1 MKDRKRK
8 LRIKD
13 LPLDSRPREK
23 LFAKGRENL
32 SNGELLAILLGTG
45 TKSQNAIMVGQ
56 SLVRRFS
63 LEQLTNSTLD
73 QLAKIPGIGKSKAAR
88 ILAALELGERIF
100 KPSSLQK
107 TFIHSTKDILSHL
120 KSIAE
125 KRQEYLLVFYLN
137 ARHELL
143 QKETVGQGSLNSM
156 LITPKEIFSPALL
169 TPCASIIVAHNHP
182 SGDPAPSVDDIQFTT
197 KIHEAGELM
206 GIPLIDHIIVSQS
219 GYFSFRE
226 NKRGE

>member
-1 MKDRKRK
+1 MRKRLK
-8 LRIKD
+8 TRIKD

-23 LFAKGRENL
+23 LFARGKENV
-32 SNGELLAILLGTG
+32 SNAELIAILLGTG
-45 TKSQNAIMVGQ
+45 TRAQNAIMIAQ
-56 SLVRRFS
+56 SLLRNFT
-63 LEQLTNSTLD
+63 LE
-73 QLAKIPGIGKSKAAR
+73 QLAKITFEQFAKFPGIGRTKAAR

-107 TFIHSTKDILSHL
+107 TFIRSTDEAVVHL
-120 KSIAE
+120 KEITN
-125 KRQEYLLVFYLN
+125 KRQEFLLVFYLN

-143 QKETVGQGSLNSM
+143 LKETVGQGSLNSM

-169 TPCASIIVAHNHP
+169 TPCASIIIAHNHP
-182 SGDPAPSVDDIQFTT
+182 SGDPNPSHDDISFTE

-206 GIPLIDHIIVSQS
+206 GIPLIDHIIISNS

-226 NKRGE
+226 NNVVK